1 MVLRR
6 IRFIYTPLAVSRS
19 KRLHFNAMAIDI
31 LNIKPWVIF
40 LAFLLIFGPMVVLID
55 YIEFLLDDPVVTIL
69 ATVFVLT
76 IYFLYPMLVGLKLR
90 SLLSSQTRYVKRTD
104 ISLMLDWCMILIPY
118 SFTSLVNFRESM
130 PNIIVVAIGVVGL
143 IGIARIGSFP
153 AYQIR
158 SIELRRNAG
167 TWEYISETLQ
177 MIYWPLGVLWMQPRI
192 NKIATR
198 TTIKN

>member
-1 MVLRR
+1 M
-6 IRFIYTPLAVSRS
+6 T
-19 KRLHFNAMAIDI
+19 IDI

-55 YIEFLLDDPVVTIL
+55 YIKFLLDDPVVTIL
-69 ATVFVLT
+69 GTVFLLT
-76 IYFLYPMLVGLKLR
+76 IYLLYPMLVGLNLR

-104 ISLMLDWCMILIPY
+104 ISLMLDWCMVLIPY
-118 SFTSLVNFRESM
+118 SITSLVNFRESM
-130 PNIIVVAIGVVGL
+130 PNITVLAIGVVGL
-143 IGIARIGSFP
+143 IGIARIGSFS

-192 NKIATR
+192 NRIATR
-198 TTIKN
+198 TTKISE